1 MSSLTGRLSW
11 GLVASLVAVFGL
23 QWAVLVPAVGKIAED
38 QMITRL
44 EHDAEDVLTAITF
57 LPDGNVLVM
66 GGPIDPIYERPLSG
80 HYFVIW
86 TGKQRLR
93 SRSLWDEDLNLTRAG
108 ANGDMQIKG
117 PEGERLLVFA
127 RTYLLEKHP
136 VTVAMAEDLSHV
148 RNAVQ
153 AFQIAYGGVCL
164 LALALLIAVQRRI
177 VTVTFRPLKD
187 VRQDVAALERGELDR
202 LRETVPDEVRPLVQ
216 EVNTL
221 LAAMGR
227 RVERSRAALGNLAH
241 ALKTPLTLLTQAAG
255 RGELSSCPDLRET
268 LGEETRK
275 IGTLIERE
283 LKRARLAG
291 VAQPGRW
298 VPLAESLGPLVA
310 ALERLHADKALDI
323 TLRVAPDVRFPGD
336 PEDMMEL
343 FGNLMDNACKW
354 AAHRVRVTA
363 TDRHGLTVD
372 VEDDGPG
379 ASEADLERLAQ
390 RGVRLDE
397 SAPGHGLGLSIVR
410 DVAASYGGE
419 VRFGR
424 SQDLGG
430 FLARVRIPQKTGA
443 PA

>member
-23 QWAVLVPAVGKIAED
+23 QWAILVPAVGKIAED
-38 QMITRL
+38 QMVTRL

-57 LPDGNVLVM
+57 LPDGNLLVM

-93 SRSLWDEDLNLTRAG
+93 SRSLWDEDLTLTRAAADG
-108 ANGDMQIKG
+108 RLHIKG
-117 PEGERLLVFA
+117 PEGESLLVYA
-127 RTYLLEKHP
+127 RTYLLEQHP
-136 VTVAMAEDLSHV
+136 VTLAMAEDLSHV
-148 RNAVQ
+148 RADVSS
-153 AFQIAYGGVCL
+153 FQIAYGGVCL
-164 LALALLIAVQRRI
+164 LALAVLIAGQRRV
-177 VTVTFRPLKD
+177 VTVTLRPLMD
-187 VRQDVAALERGELDR
+187 VRRDVAALERGEIDR
-202 LRETVPDEVRPLVQ
+202 VRETVPDEVRPLVR

-241 ALKTPLTLLTQAAG
+241 ALKTPLTLLTQTAA
-255 RGELSSCPDLRET
+255 RSELSGCPELQET
-268 LGEETRK
+268 LGAETRK

-291 VAQPGRW
+291 AARPGRR
-298 VPLAESLGPLVA
+298 VPVAEALGPLVV
-310 ALERLHADKALDI
+310 ALHRLHGEKRLDI
-323 TLRVAPDVRFPGD
+323 AVRADPEVRFPGD

-354 AAHRVRVTA
+354 ASHRVRVTA
-363 TDRHGLTVD
+363 TENGGLTVE

-397 SAPGHGLGLSIVR
+397 AAPGHGLGLSIVR

-424 SQDLGG
+424 SDDLGG
-430 FLARVRIPQKTGA
+430 FLARVRIPPATSA

>member
-1 MSSLTGRLSW
+1 MSSLTGRLTW

-38 QMITRL
+38 QMLSRL
-44 EHDAEDVLTAITF
+44 EHDAEDILTAITF
-57 LPDGNVLVM
+57 LPDGNLLVM
-66 GGPIDPIYERPLSG
+66 GGPIDAIYERPLSG

-93 SRSLWDEDLNLTRAG
+93 SRSLWDEDLKLERAAAQG
-108 ANGDMQIKG
+108 ALHIKG
-117 PEGERLLVFA
+117 PEGEPLLVFA
-127 RTYLLEKHP
+127 RTYLLEQHP
-136 VTVAMAEDLSHV
+136 VTVAVAEDRSHIQADE
-148 RNAVQ
+148 R

-164 LALALLIAVQRRI
+164 LALAVLIAGQRRI

-187 VRQDVAALERGELDR
+187 VRGDVAALERGELDR
-202 LRETVPDEVRPLVQ
+202 LRETVPDEVRPLVR
-216 EVNTL
+216 EINTL
-221 LAAMGR
+221 LAAMAR

-241 ALKTPLTLLTQAAG
+241 ALKTPLTLLTQTAG
-255 RGELSSCPDLRET
+255 RSELAGHPELQET

-291 VAQPGRW
+291 SARPGRR
-298 VPLAESLGPLVA
+298 VPVAEALEPLVA
-310 ALERLHADKALDI
+310 ALRRLHGDKDLHI
-323 TLRVAPDVRFPGD
+323 TLRAGPGVLFPGD

-363 TDRHGLTVD
+363 TEDAGLTVE

-424 SQDLGG
+424 SVDLGG
-430 FLARVRIPQKTGA
+430 FLARVRIPNSTGS

>member
-11 GLVASLVAVFGL
+11 VLVASLVTVFGL

-93 SRSLWDEDLNLTRAG
+93 SRSLWDEDLNLERAAADG
-108 ANGDMQIKG
+108 RLHIKG
-117 PEGERLLVFA
+117 PEGEALLVFA
-127 RTYLLEKHP
+127 RTYLLEHHP
-136 VTVAMAEDLSHV
+136 VTLAVAEDLSHV
-148 RNAVQ
+148 RADVRS
-153 AFQIAYGGVCL
+153 FQIAYGGVCL
-164 LALALLIAVQRRI
+164 LALAVLIALQRRI
-177 VTVTFRPLKD
+177 VTLTFRPLKD
-187 VRQDVAALERGELDR
+187 VRSDVAALERGEIDR

-216 EVNTL
+216 EINVL

-227 RVERSRAALGNLAH
+227 RVERSRMALGNLAH
-241 ALKTPLTLLTQAAG
+241 ALKTPLTLLSQAAG
-255 RGELSSCPDLRET
+255 RRELSDCPELQET
-268 LGEETRK
+268 LNDETRK
-275 IGTLIERE
+275 IGGLIERE

-291 VAQPGRW
+291 AAQPGRW
-298 VPLAESLGPLVA
+298 VPVAESLEPLVT
-310 ALERLHADKALDI
+310 ALKRMHGPKPLDI
-323 TLRVAPDVRFPGD
+323 TLRVAPEIRFPGD

-354 AAHRVRVTA
+354 ADHRVCVTV
-363 TDRHGLTVD
+363 TQNGGLTAEI
-372 VEDDGPG
+372 EDDGPG
-379 ASEADLERLAQ
+379 ASEADLQRLAQ

-397 SAPGHGLGLSIVR
+397 SAPGHGLGLAIVR

-424 SQDLGG
+424 SDGLGG

>member
-86 TGKQRLR
+86 TGAQRLR
-93 SRSLWDEDLNLTRAG
+93 SRSLWDEDLDLTRQAASG
-108 ANGDMQIKG
+108 PLHIRG
-117 PEGERLLVFA
+117 PEGERLLVFS
-127 RTYLLEKHP
+127 RTYELEHHR
-136 VTVAMAEDLSHV
+136 VTLAVAEDLSHV
-148 RNAVQ
+148 RNAVG

-164 LALALLIAVQRRI
+164 LALAVLIAVQRRI
-177 VTVTFRPLKD
+177 VTVTLRPLMD
-187 VRQDVAALERGELDR
+187 VRADVAALERGELDR

-216 EVNTL
+216 EINVL

-241 ALKTPLTLLTQAAG
+241 ALKTPLTLLSQAAG
-255 RGELSSCPDLRET
+255 RREVSGCPDLQET
-268 LGEETRK
+268 LEEETRK

-291 VAQPGRW
+291 AARPGRW
-298 VPLAESLGPLVA
+298 VHLGEALTPLVA
-310 ALERLHADKALDI
+310 ALKRLHGDKELEI
-323 TLRVAPDVRFPGD
+323 TLRVDRGVRFPGD

-363 TDRHGLTVD
+363 TDEGGLTAL

-424 SQDLGG
+424 SEDLGG
-430 FLARVRIPQKTGA
+430 FLARIRIPQKTGA